1 VQDRRRTSLIF
12 GKSVKYVFLILFP
25 LVLGTIALAHP
36 LLDIW
41 LGADF
46 AERSTRVL
54 QCLAVGVFLN
64 GLAQVASALLQ
75 GIGRPDV
82 TALLHV
88 VELPV
93 YLVSVWELIHA
104 WGIEGAALAW
114 TARTTLDL
122 ILFFVAARWIMP
134 AAAATVRRLSW
145 ALSLAV
151 PVLAI

>member
-1 VQDRRRTSLIF
+1 FATSFVQDQRRTSLIF

-25 LVLGTIALAHP
+25 LVLGTIVLAHA
-36 LLDIW
+36 LLGVW

-54 QCLAVGVFLN
+54 QCLGVGVFLN
-64 GLAQVASALLQ
+64 GLAQVASALWQ

-88 VELPV
+88 FELPV
-93 YLVSVWELIHA
+93 YLVSAWLLIHA
-104 WGIEGAALAW
+104 RGIEGAALAW
-114 TARTTLDL
+114 TLRTALDL
-122 ILFFVAARWIMP
+122 ALFFAAVRWIMP

-145 ALSLAV
+145 ALV
-151 PVLAI
+151 